1 MFLSAKYRVI
11 SLQVEVSFLMV
22 GHTHEA
28 VDRFFS
34 YISRLLKARGST
46 MTTQE
51 LHEAISSYL
60 NEIHIEVLDLEFV
73 ADWKQW
79 IAGCS
84 EEIHDHTGK
93 GSALHWRFK
102 RDTAGGPVLMR
113 TKHLHSDAFWL
124 PEEGVQLVL
133 KDPVGNPVA
142 AHYYPLGRNDP
153 TYFDK
158 LRKTIR
164 LCDEFGFLNEVQL
177 KWWQDFFAEEEKDE
191 IPEKYLDGSPFA
203 QRFPVREIGEQQLR
217 LDEEHRSITLRD
229 EDRRQFGEA
238 QRKQVY
244 TGRSQPRKR
253 RNEINASFEDLS
265 VGSIVM
271 LKGTKEEPLY
281 FGKVTEVSQEN
292 RTVKLHYYGRED
304 NSKCDISGKFTA
316 MYTGTRA
323 RRGKKGETHKWIGV
337 HGFDSILCFDLATT
351 NVKKYGFRLSAKA
364 QERCLE
370 AIENLGDLEA
380 ESEDS
385 SEESNAGEDTE
396 DEDSNED

>member
-1 MFLSAKYRVI
+1 M
-11 SLQVEVSFLMV
+11 
-22 GHTHEA
+22 
-28 VDRFFS
+28 
-34 YISRLLKARGST
+34 
-46 MTTQE
+46 
-51 LHEAISSYL
+51 
-60 NEIHIEVLDLEFV
+60 
-73 ADWKQW
+73 
-79 IAGCS
+79 
-84 EEIHDHTGK
+84 
-93 GSALHWRFK
+93 
-102 RDTAGGPVLMR
+102 
-113 TKHLHSDAFWL
+113 
-124 PEEGVQLVL
+124 
-133 KDPVGNPVA
+133 
-142 AHYYPLGRNDP
+142 
-153 TYFDK
+153 
-158 LRKTIR
+158 
-164 LCDEFGFLNEVQL
+164 
-177 KWWQDFFAEEEKDE
+177 
-191 IPEKYLDGSPFA
+191 
-203 QRFPVREIGEQQLR
+203 
-217 LDEEHRSITLRD
+217 
-229 EDRRQFGEA
+229 
-238 QRKQVY
+238 
-244 TGRSQPRKR
+244 
-253 RNEINASFEDLS
+253 
-265 VGSIVM
+265 GSIVM